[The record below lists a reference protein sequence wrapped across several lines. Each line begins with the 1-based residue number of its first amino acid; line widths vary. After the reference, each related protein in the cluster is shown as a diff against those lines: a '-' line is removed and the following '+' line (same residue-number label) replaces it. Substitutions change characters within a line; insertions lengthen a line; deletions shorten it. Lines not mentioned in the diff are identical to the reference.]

1 LRGAPLDGTLVVD
14 LSRHLPGPL
23 AAHLLADLGARVVKV
38 EEPRAGDPVR
48 LAPPLVRTPEGPR
61 SALAALLLSGVESVA
76 VDLKAPAG
84 SAVLADLL
92 ERADV
97 LLETFR
103 PGTLARLGLAPEE
116 LRERFPRL
124 VICSLSGWGQDGP
137 YAARSGHDL
146 TYQALAGALA
156 PTGTTPAYPAAD
168 LAGAWAAVTSIL
180 AALLARGRTGEGARI
195 DASLYDAAL
204 HLNLVGWASEA
215 GRAHA
220 AGEPHGLAGALP
232 CYRLYK
238 TKDGR
243 HLAVAALEEHF
254 WRRFCEA
261 AGRADLMGVQY
272 REDEEAHAQVAALV
286 ASRTLAD
293 WRGLLA
299 EVDVP
304 VEPVLSAA
312 EAVAHPQAE
321 ARAVLQHAADGLPRL
336 AFPARLDG
344 DRLPSS
350 GRYPELG
357 QDTDR
362 IVQELGGEAAAMS
375 ARQRRRAGVGRR
387 WSWKRALATWM
398 LSWRRG

>member
-1 LRGAPLDGTLVVD
+1 
-14 LSRHLPGPL
+14 
-23 AAHLLADLGARVVKV
+23 
-38 EEPRAGDPVR
+38 
-48 LAPPLVRTPEGPR
+48 
-61 SALAALLLSGVESVA
+61 
-76 VDLKAPAG
+76 
-84 SAVLADLL
+84 
-92 ERADV
+92 
-97 LLETFR
+97 
-103 PGTLARLGLAPEE
+103 
-116 LRERFPRL
+116 
-124 VICSLSGWGQDGP
+124 
-137 YAARSGHDL
+137 
-146 TYQALAGALA
+146 
-156 PTGTTPAYPAAD
+156 
-168 LAGAWAAVTSIL
+168 
-180 AALLARGRTGEGARI
+180 
-195 DASLYDAAL
+195 
-204 HLNLVGWASEA
+204 
-215 GRAHA
+215 
-220 AGEPHGLAGALP
+220 
-232 CYRLYK
+232 
-238 TKDGR
+238 
-243 HLAVAALEEHF
+243 
-254 WRRFCEA
+254 
-261 AGRADLMGVQY
+261 MGVQY